1 MISVVIPTLG
11 RSPHLRGLLETLRR
25 QKHIDFEVHVVANL
39 PSQSLRQLVN
49 SMGFEYHE
57 TGRLGVN
64 IARNK
69 GLEKSRGKIVL
80 FLDDDAILPSDRFLA
95 LHEEAHREHPQ
106 WIGIGGR
113 YELLGTPDDWDIV
126 YHKIA
131 HSWLER
137 ARINEVETT
146 QLLGGN
152 LSLKV
157 ENLRLRNDRFDE
169 EITFG
174 GAETGLCQRL
184 ILRGEKLGLL
194 SSLTVGHSPDLN
206 RRSFVRKAYWQGGGA
221 RWRSDNKSELPFR
234 HSYWFTVPF
243 PDLQTNHRVAYEL
256 YRQSFDFGY
265 DSNPFLSS
273 RPEPL
278 EFSPLRFLRWRMQKS
293 LSSGGR
299 RLRATTRDLYVA
311 FMSASLDFEKRRK

>member
-25 QKHIDFEVHVVANL
+25 QKLIDFEVHVVANL
-39 PSQSLRQLVN
+39 PSQPLRQLVT

-64 IARNK
+64 FARNK
-69 GLEKSRGKIVL
+69 GLDKARGDIVL
-80 FLDDDAILPSDRFLA
+80 FLDDDAILPSDRFLS
-95 LHEEAHREHPQ
+95 LHAEAHKTHPH
-106 WIGIGGR
+106 WAAIGGR
-113 YELLGTPDDWDIV
+113 YALLGSPNDWDLV

-137 ARINEVETT
+137 ARLDGDETT

-157 ENLRLRNDRFDE
+157 DKLRSLGERFDE

-194 SSLTVGHSPDLN
+194 QSLTMGHSPDMN
-206 RRSFVRKAYWQGGGA
+206 RGSFVRKAYWQGGGA
-221 RWRSDNKSELPFR
+221 RWRSDHKSELPIR
-234 HSYWFTVPF
+234 HSRWFTVPF
-243 PDLQTNHRVAYEL
+243 PEFQKQCLAARDLDRKSY
-256 YRQSFDFGY
+256 DFGF
-265 DSNPFLSS
+265 DSNPFLNS

-278 EFSPLRFLRWRMQKS
+278 PFSQMRFLKWQILRFVADATREF
-293 LSSGGR
+293 
-299 RLRATTRDLYVA
+299 RAKIRDLYVTL
-311 FMSASLDFEKRRK
+311 MSASLDFDKHRK